1 MTAESSSESTAQRF
15 SRPEA
20 RAAAARSR
28 AYAALAQLFRYPDS
42 EFRGDI
48 RDGTLATA
56 LRTIL
61 ADIDPTLVEH
71 VGWDLLGD
79 VGSESDTLAVEY
91 TRLFDAGPAGP
102 PCPLYGGLYAGTRM
116 KTMEE
121 SVRFY
126 NHFGLTLTDEPRE
139 LPDHLITQL
148 EFLHFLSFR
157 EAKALEKQEDAN
169 SYRCAQRDFLSRH
182 PGKWVPDLRARLE
195 AQDPMPFFR
204 ELVARL
210 GEFLIHDQ
218 AHLVALTG
226 PVPTTSG
233 AL

>member
-1 MTAESSSESTAQRF
+1 MAAESSSESTPEEF

-28 AYAALAQLFRYPDS
+28 AYAALAHFFRYPDGA
-42 EFRGDI
+42 FREDL

-56 LRTIL
+56 LRAIL
-61 ADIDPTLVEH
+61 ADIHPKLVEDVDWDVLGN
-71 VGWDLLGD
+71 VGNEPDA
-79 VGSESDTLAVEY
+79 LAVEY
-91 TRLFDAGPAGP
+91 TRLFDTGAAGP

-126 NHFGLTLTDEPRE
+126 NHFGLTLSDEPRE

-157 EAKALEKQEDAN
+157 EAGALESGEDPN
-169 SYRCAQRDFLSRH
+169 PYRCAQRDFISRH
-182 PGKWVPDLRARLE
+182 PGKWVPDLRSRLE
-195 AQDPMPFFR
+195 SQDPMPFFR

-210 GEFLIHDQ
+210 GDFLIHDE
-218 AHLVALTG
+218 AHLVAQVG
-226 PVPTTSG
+226 PVPRTSV
-233 AL
+233 AF